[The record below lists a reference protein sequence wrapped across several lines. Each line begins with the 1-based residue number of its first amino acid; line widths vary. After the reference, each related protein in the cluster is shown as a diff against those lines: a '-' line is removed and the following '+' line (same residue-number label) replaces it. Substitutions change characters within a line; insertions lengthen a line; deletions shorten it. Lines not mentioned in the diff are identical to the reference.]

1 MSDHSNLS
9 ESVGRLYTRNY
20 SGADPLP
27 MWGLE
32 GFSMVPSVTSVHV
45 TDGESAEPLLVMSRE
60 HPTSGQELQERR
72 GGGGR
77 AKEERNG

>member
-1 MSDHSNLS
+1 M
-9 ESVGRLYTRNY
+9 RL
-20 SGADPLP
+20 AKVVPV
-27 MWGLE
+27 
-32 GFSMVPSVTSVHV
+32 SMA
-45 TDGESAEPLLVMSRE
+45 DGESAEPLLVMSRE